1 VKAIILSFLIV
12 VFTAALPAQ
21 VAVNSDGSSPDGS
34 AMLEVKSTDKGFLPP
49 RMTTA
54 QRDAI
59 GSPAEGLMIYNT
71 DENSLQWFIGYTWYS
86 AISGVETWPSGYVHC
101 SPGNPTVI
109 VEVSNPVT
117 SETWMDRNLGAS
129 QVAAS
134 SADPDAY
141 GDLYQWG
148 RFAEGHQCRS
158 SITTGT
164 NATTA
169 VPNAGNSWDG
179 LFIIEGST
187 PYDWLTPQDDN
198 LWQGVSGTNNPCP
211 AGYRLP
217 TETEFEYERQ
227 SWITNNAAGAYSS
240 PLKLPVAGGRLGS
253 DGLLVLVGSS
263 GRYWSS
269 TISGFRSRRMGF
281 GSSDAETVDGGNAR
295 IRAGRVEPCGQN
307 WQRLQFRPPSAGDPG

>member
-1 VKAIILSFLIV
+1 MKKIFFLLGTLYFISG
-12 VFTAALPAQ
+12 LNAQ
-21 VAVNSDGSSPDGS
+21 VAINNDGSSPDGS

-59 GSPAEGLMIYNT
+59 PGPVEGLVIYNT
-71 DENSLQWFIGYTWYS
+71 DKNSLQWFIGYTWYS
-86 AISGVETWPSGYVHC
+86 AISGAETWPSGYVHC
-101 SPGNPTVI
+101 NPGNPTEV
-109 VEVSNPVT
+109 VEVINPAT
-117 SETWMDRNLGAS
+117 GKTWMDRNLGAS

-148 RFAEGHQCRS
+148 RFADGHQCRS
-158 SITTGT
+158 STITNT

-179 LFIIEGST
+179 QFITESNS
-187 PYDWLTPQDDN
+187 PFDWLTPQDDN
-198 LWQGVSGTNNPCP
+198 LWQGTSGINNPCP

-217 TETEFEYERQ
+217 TETEMEAERM
-227 SWITNNAAGAYSS
+227 SWTSGNNSAGAYAS

-253 DGLLVLVGSS
+253 DGSLILVGSN

-269 TISGFRSRRMGF
+269 TVSGFRSRRLGF
-281 GSSDAETVDGGNAR
+281 GSTDAAMYTVNRANGMSVR
-295 IRAGRVEPCGQN
+295 CIR
-307 WQRLQFRPPSAGDPG
+307 D